1 MYRKICVAVDG
12 SDSSHE
18 AVRAASELANQ
29 FGAKLVLIHVI
40 RPMKSPQELQ
50 RYIKED
56 DLATIRHSALE
67 NVGQEIIAKAVE
79 IATSHAVDNP
89 RHTILSGDPAGQII
103 EAAKQQS
110 ADLIVMG
117 TRGLGKLEGALIGSI
132 SRKVT
137 EMSEANVLIVKQRVR
152 TSS

>member
-1 MYRKICVAVDG
+1 MYKKICVAVDG

-18 AVRAASELANQ
+18 AVKAAAELAKQ
-29 FGAKLVLIHVI
+29 FGASLVLLHVI
-40 RPMKSPQELQ
+40 RPMKIPDELQ

-56 DLATIRHSALE
+56 DLASIRHSALE
-67 NVGQEIIAKAVE
+67 NVGQEIIAKALE
-79 IATSHAVDNP
+79 IAISHEIDKP

-103 EAAKQQS
+103 DAARQES
-110 ADLIVMG
+110 VDLIVMG

-152 TSS
+152 TGC

>member
-18 AVRAASELANQ
+18 AVRAASELARQ
-29 FGAKLVLIHVI
+29 FGASLVLIHVI
-40 RPMKSPQELQ
+40 RPMKIPQELQ

-67 NVGQEIIAKAVE
+67 NVGKEIVAKALE
-79 IATSHAVDNP
+79 IAISHEIEHAQ
-89 RHTILSGDPAGQII
+89 TLILSGDPAGQII
-103 EAAKQQS
+103 EVARKES

-117 TRGLGKLEGALIGSI
+117 TRGLGKVEGALIGSI

-137 EMSEANVLIVKQRVR
+137 EMSEMNVMIVKQRVR
-152 TSS
+152 TNR